1 LLHLKSAPNVIP
13 PTTTKNGDRLSI
25 PTLISTPKPQRCRIL
40 TTTTHEE
47 QEQTPAPQTPS
58 PPKKSVS
65 PSSSLPPSLP
75 PSFQPLKLTPR
86 NHRRN
91 PAQTS
96 SPPPPPPVPLYI
108 FLLLYE
114 RRQNHL
120 HSPLDTLSLR
130 RQALR
135 EIIAVGGGEVG
146 AIRRCCCCILGSE

>member
-25 PTLISTPKPQRCRIL
+25 PTLISTPKPQQCRIL

-75 PSFQPLKLTPR
+75 PSFQPPR
-86 NHRRN
+86 TD
-91 PAQTS
+91 PKKSQTQPCTNVLS
-96 SPPPPPPVPLYI
+96 TAPPSRPPIHLPPP
-108 FLLLYE
+108 
-114 RRQNHL
+114 
-120 HSPLDTLSLR
+120 LR
-130 RQALR
+130 A
-135 EIIAVGGGEVG
+135 APK
-146 AIRRCCCCILGSE
+146 SST